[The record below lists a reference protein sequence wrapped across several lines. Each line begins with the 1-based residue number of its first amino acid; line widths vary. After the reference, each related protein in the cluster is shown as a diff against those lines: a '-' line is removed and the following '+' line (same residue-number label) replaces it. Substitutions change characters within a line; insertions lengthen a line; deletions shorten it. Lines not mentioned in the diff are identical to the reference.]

1 MALEDRAKRDT
12 IRWVHLQSDMH
23 DLLTSV
29 ISPLLSPSG
38 GLRTNSLVSLILDN
52 EGEPPLDV
60 AFFAHSHLSKL
71 RRLELSGCSI
81 LSWDRLASQTTLLT
95 SLVIFLP
102 DDSLAPT
109 MPQLLLILA
118 SNPYLR
124 KLKLNPQ
131 AIPESDDDGDGSGRV
146 LLHHLEELRLDGDAA
161 GGSLRAVTSLRASQ
175 KVDIVLNL
183 SHCVVPDISQT
194 IAPYLRDYLRRRGRS
209 RRGLGLS
216 LSCGGYIT
224 FIVGNASRMNP
235 STSISSRMVPFMS
248 ITVGFDQAV
257 PEDVLEKL
265 TLDLIAHTPRE
276 EIVYFRTSENLEAVK
291 DLGAQMPNLK
301 ALDLLKV
308 PLSAVFPMLDQNGP
322 RADEMSPPSLQQL
335 FLGLLVKSYDW
346 VPLIDFLIHHASSG
360 NQLDSLRID
369 GPCHMCSVLA

>member
-1 MALEDRAKRDT
+1 M
-12 IRWVHLQSDMH
+12 
-23 DLLTSV
+23 
-29 ISPLLSPSG
+29 
-38 GLRTNSLVSLILDN
+38 
-52 EGEPPLDV
+52 
-60 AFFAHSHLSKL
+60 
-71 RRLELSGCSI
+71 
-81 LSWDRLASQTTLLT
+81 DRLASQTTLLT

-102 DDSLAPT
+102 NDSLALT
-109 MPQLLLILA
+109 MPQLFLILT

-161 GGSLRAVTSLRASQ
+161 GEVFGLLRRLEHPKR
-175 KVDIVLNL
+175 VDIVLNL

-216 LSCGGYIT
+216 LFCGGYTT
-224 FIVGNASRMNP
+224 FTVGNAGRMDL
-235 STSISSRMVPFMS
+235 STSISSRMAPFMS

-276 EIVYFRTSENLEAVK
+276 EIVYFRTSGNLEAVK
-291 DLGAQMPNLK
+291 DLGTQTPNLK
-301 ALDLLKV
+301 ALDQAAQGTFAHSVSDARPERASCGRDV
-308 PLSAVFPMLDQNGP
+308 PPLFAATLFGTAREELRLGPAHRLPDPPRVFWKP
-322 RADEMSPPSLQQL
+322 A
-335 FLGLLVKSYDW
+335 
-346 VPLIDFLIHHASSG
+346 
-360 NQLDSLRID
+360 
-369 GPCHMCSVLA
+369 